1 MIILQGFLFTQKAKW
16 SLPHRVPEIGVSAVL
31 EQQVGLHHVVVSN
44 SVKDRVPQLLILSRP
59 VAITP
64 ILEQDFQALCMV
76 NIHGL
81 IVDLF
86 VPEQRKIEWLEHELS
101 IHTTEDHIWMHGGV
115 DVSSTIYKDFHDLV
129 KPERHSVHKW

>member
-1 MIILQGFLFTQKAKW
+1 M
-16 SLPHRVPEIGVSAVL
+16 L

-44 SVKDRVPQLLILSRP
+44 SVKDRVPQLLILPRP

-64 ILEQDFQALCMV
+64 ILKQDFQALCMV

-86 VPEQRKIEWLEHELS
+86 VSEQRKIEWLEHEFS
-101 IHTTEDHIWMHGGV
+101 IHTTEDHIWMRCCIDMG
-115 DVSSTIYKDFHDLV
+115 STIHKYFHNLV
-129 KPERHSVHKW
+129 QSQ